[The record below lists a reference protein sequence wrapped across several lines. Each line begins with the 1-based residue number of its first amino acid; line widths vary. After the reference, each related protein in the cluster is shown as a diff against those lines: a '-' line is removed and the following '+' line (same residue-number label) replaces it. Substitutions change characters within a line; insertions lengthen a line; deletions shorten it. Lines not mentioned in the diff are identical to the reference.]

1 MHLKHGMVKWPTL
14 LLALVSLI
22 PAASANGQSQS
33 LSSEGAIF
41 GRPYVAIGYD
51 VKPILPSRSD
61 EPWFPTLYNPP
72 FTELVL
78 EPPSLRPEALA
89 LKDGLLYVAGDWNE
103 TQNQIAVCTTNTWG
117 EIAFDHVIEHPLT
130 NPPPTTTPNNQWWGP
145 EGMTFNTGATGI
157 GAGGS
162 LLVTIDDQQAG
173 IGNTFAT
180 IDRTTGVL
188 ANLSATVAADDIA
201 YGPASQRYY
210 LLISI
215 PNSVQVLD
223 TNMTPTGA
231 SWATPARSRGM
242 TVVSATYGQA
252 LTGDMTL
259 TGDIILVICKED
271 PGAIPPLKNR
281 LVAYR
286 SDGTQIG
293 DIQDISWIDSSLDNS
308 SQGGT
313 MPGPHEMEAIV
324 VDEANGVIYIGDEA
338 ARAVYAVKV
347 VTPATATTSGPVL
360 GRTWQARGNFVELGL
375 PSRSTEPWYATLSGQ
390 VNDPP
395 KLRPEAMAYRN
406 GSLYVAGDWNETQNQ
421 VGVYATSPNG
431 SLAYTSSIQLP
442 IMNPPPNPSI
452 ANNTFW
458 GPEGLTFN
466 TSAAGYGAS
475 ASALVSVEDQ
485 QYLLNGNTRA
495 LLNPVTG
502 ALSDFGKFTSV
513 VGALSPDDIAYGALT
528 NRFYVLGDPDIMQ
541 VWTSAN
547 PPVYAG
553 TQYALPQRSKG
564 VAVISPAFA
573 QFMLN
578 NSAITQECL
587 LVVAKGSVGS
597 SAAPNNRLYVLTTA
611 GAVLGQQDMLWTREA
626 FPGQPLQEFEAVAV
640 DEANRVIYIGD
651 EKAGGIFS
659 LTVPM
664 ALAITTPSPLP
675 NAAEGAAYNQA
686 IAATGGTAPYSFTQ
700 TSGLMPAGL
709 SLSINGQIPGSPS
722 QCGVFTFDVQVTDA
736 ALSTASRSYSLTV
749 LPSGIPGDMDDSG
762 NLDGLDVQR
771 FTAALLGVGTNADAC
786 SGDMNADF
794 VVNTLDVPD
803 FVTALLA
810 G

>member
-1 MHLKHGMVKWPTL
+1 MHLKHAMVKWQRL
-14 LLALVSLI
+14 VLALVSLI
-22 PAASANGQSQS
+22 PVAVANGQSKS
-33 LSSEGAIF
+33 LSAEGTIF

-51 VKPILPSRSD
+51 VKPIIPSRSD

-72 FTELVL
+72 ITELVL

-117 EIAFDHVIEHPLT
+117 EITLDHVIEHPLT

-180 IDRTTGVL
+180 VDRATGAL

-201 YGPASQRYY
+201 YGPASHNFY
-210 LLISI
+210 LLISV

-223 TNMTPTGA
+223 ANMTPTGV

-242 TVVSATYGQA
+242 TVVSAAFGRA

-259 TGDIILVICKED
+259 TGDIILVVCKED
-271 PGAIPPLKNR
+271 PNAIPPLKNR
-281 LVAYR
+281 LVAYT
-286 SDGTQIG
+286 SNGTQIG
-293 DIQDISWIDSSLDNS
+293 TIQDISWIDASLDNS

-313 MPGPHEMEAIV
+313 VPGPHEMEAIV

-347 VTPATATTSGPVL
+347 VTPATGTTSGPVL
-360 GRTWQARGNFVELGL
+360 GRTWQARGNYVELGM
-375 PSRSTEPWYATLSGQ
+375 PSRSGEPWYPSLSGQ

-395 KLRPEAMAYRN
+395 KLRPEGMAYRD
-406 GSLYVAGDWNETQNQ
+406 GMMYVAGDWNETQNQ
-421 VGVYATSPNG
+421 IGVYTTTPDG
-431 SLAYTSSIQLP
+431 SLAYSSSIQLP
-442 IMNPPPNPSI
+442 IPNPPPNPNL
-452 ANNTFW
+452 ANNTLW

-475 ASALVSVEDQ
+475 ASALVTVEEQ

-502 ALSDFGKFTSV
+502 VLSDFGKFTSV
-513 VGALSPDDIAYGALT
+513 VGAMSPDDIAYGAMT
-528 NRFYVLGDPDIMQ
+528 NRFYVVGDPDIMQ
-541 VWTSAN
+541 VWTSDN

-564 VAVISPAFA
+564 VAVISPTFA
-573 QFMLN
+573 QFLLN
-578 NSAITQECL
+578 NPAITQECL
-587 LVVAKGSVGS
+587 LVVAKGLVGS
-597 SAAPNNRLYVLTTA
+597 NTAPNNRLYVITTA

-640 DEANRVIYIGD
+640 DEANHVIYIGD

-664 ALAITTPSPLP
+664 ALSITTPSPLP

-686 IAATGGTAPYSFTQ
+686 VAATGGTPPYSFTQ

-709 SLSINGQIPGSPS
+709 SILTSGQIPGSPS
-722 QCGVFTFDVQVTDA
+722 QCGVFIFDVQVTDA
-736 ALSTASRSYSLTV
+736 AMSTASRSYSLTV
-749 LPSGIPGDMDDSG
+749 LPSGMPGDMDDSG
-762 NLDGLDVQR
+762 SLDGLDVQR
-771 FTAALLGVGTNADAC
+771 FTAALLGIGTDADECA
-786 SGDMNADF
+786 GDMNADF
-794 VVNTLDVPD
+794 LVNTLDVPD